1 MSIWRPR
8 LRAIFIDFGSFP
20 GHTVVNRCLN
30 VPMIFRPGPPSKGE
44 KGCNVNGFGRDFYF
58 CRFVYRFGVKNSQT
72 SMVLEKMG
80 IKSLYLERVNGLI
93 KTDILTS
100 KVLSEGLKKIVKL
113 EGVDEKKEP
122 FEKTKKITKGVT
134 VALSS
139 EAKQK
144 IIKSL

>member
-1 MSIWRPR
+1 
-8 LRAIFIDFGSFP
+8 
-20 GHTVVNRCLN
+20 
-30 VPMIFRPGPPSKGE
+30 
-44 KGCNVNGFGRDFYF
+44 
-58 CRFVYRFGVKNSQT
+58 
-72 SMVLEKMG
+72 MVLEKMG

-144 IIKSL
+144 NY

>member
-1 MSIWRPR
+1 
-8 LRAIFIDFGSFP
+8 
-20 GHTVVNRCLN
+20 
-30 VPMIFRPGPPSKGE
+30 
-44 KGCNVNGFGRDFYF
+44 
-58 CRFVYRFGVKNSQT
+58 
-72 SMVLEKMG
+72 MVLGKMG

>member
-1 MSIWRPR
+1 
-8 LRAIFIDFGSFP
+8 
-20 GHTVVNRCLN
+20 
-30 VPMIFRPGPPSKGE
+30 
-44 KGCNVNGFGRDFYF
+44 
-58 CRFVYRFGVKNSQT
+58 
-72 SMVLEKMG
+72 MVLEKMG

-113 EGVDEKKEP
+113 EGLDEKKEP

>member
-1 MSIWRPR
+1 
-8 LRAIFIDFGSFP
+8 
-20 GHTVVNRCLN
+20 
-30 VPMIFRPGPPSKGE
+30 
-44 KGCNVNGFGRDFYF
+44 
-58 CRFVYRFGVKNSQT
+58 
-72 SMVLEKMG
+72 MVLEKMG

-144 IIKSL
+144 ITKSL

>member
-1 MSIWRPR
+1 
-8 LRAIFIDFGSFP
+8 
-20 GHTVVNRCLN
+20 
-30 VPMIFRPGPPSKGE
+30 
-44 KGCNVNGFGRDFYF
+44 
-58 CRFVYRFGVKNSQT
+58 
-72 SMVLEKMG
+72 MVLEKMG

-100 KVLSEGLKKIVKL
+100 KVLSEGLKKLVKL

>member
-1 MSIWRPR
+1 
-8 LRAIFIDFGSFP
+8 
-20 GHTVVNRCLN
+20 
-30 VPMIFRPGPPSKGE
+30 
-44 KGCNVNGFGRDFYF
+44 
-58 CRFVYRFGVKNSQT
+58 
-72 SMVLEKMG
+72 MVLEKMG

-93 KTDILTS
+93 KTDILKS

>member
-1 MSIWRPR
+1 
-8 LRAIFIDFGSFP
+8 
-20 GHTVVNRCLN
+20 
-30 VPMIFRPGPPSKGE
+30 
-44 KGCNVNGFGRDFYF
+44 
-58 CRFVYRFGVKNSQT
+58 
-72 SMVLEKMG
+72 MVLEKMG

-144 IIKSL
+144 IIKSLWHSHSQPIS

>member
-1 MSIWRPR
+1 
-8 LRAIFIDFGSFP
+8 
-20 GHTVVNRCLN
+20 
-30 VPMIFRPGPPSKGE
+30 
-44 KGCNVNGFGRDFYF
+44 
-58 CRFVYRFGVKNSQT
+58 
-72 SMVLEKMG
+72 MVLEKMG

-113 EGVDEKKEP
+113 EGVDEKKEL